1 MYYLN
6 FGHGIEHLPIPAGRF
21 SPVFKNDK
29 EPVPEVR
36 IEEDFVP
43 IEKPL
48 GDIELNEILLGD
60 EIILGDDEED
70 NKEVDYGDDD
80 EDKADNE
87 NKNEDVG
94 DKDEIFFG
102 EERVPEDVPEDVVA
116 LKEQAII
123 PKKRYQKFIEG
134 PVKRLNPRDVNL
146 KKFDYEH
153 LRNLIIL
160 LSELT
165 GTDAE
170 ILIPHTD
177 DSENRVRMRVN
188 IINLRDRIEA
198 SELNFKFLLQKMN
211 LAIEDIRPSDLV
223 YLHSLM
229 EAMTTPRR
237 PLPDNLA
244 YQVQGV
250 ASLLGDQ
257 LASQL
262 HATFSSNFAAF
273 QAVGKVVAN
282 LLSTHKEADKYRK
295 VYIERACRLLTASL
309 LSSLPILYDN
319 YMKSIENHIK
329 SVILT
334 AAMQR
339 AGVTMEDL

>member
-6 FGHGIEHLPIPAGRF
+6 LGHGIEHLPIPAGRF

-29 EPVPEVR
+29 EPVPEVE
-36 IEEDFVP
+36 IEDDFVP

-48 GDIELNEILLGD
+48 GDIEGD
-60 EIILGDDEED
+60 EIILNLGDEDEED
-70 NKEVDYGDDD
+70 KEVDYGDAD
-80 EDKADNE
+80 EDKEEEQAE
-87 NKNEDVG
+87 G
-94 DKDEIFFG
+94 DEIVFG
-102 EERVPEDVPEDVVA
+102 DEQAPEDVPEDVGA

-123 PKKRYQKFIEG
+123 PMKRYRKVKEE
-134 PVKRLNPRDVNL
+134 PAKRLNPRDTNL
-146 KKFDYEH
+146 KKFGYEH

-165 GTDAE
+165 GVEASL
-170 ILIPHTD
+170 LIPDTD

-211 LAIEDIRPSDLV
+211 LSIDDIRPSDLV
-223 YLHSLM
+223 YLHPLM

-237 PLPDNLA
+237 PLPATLA
-244 YQVQGV
+244 VQVQEI

-257 LASQL
+257 LATQL
-262 HATFSSNFAAF
+262 HATFSGNFAAF
-273 QAVGKVVAN
+273 QAVGRVVSN
-282 LLSTHKEADKYRK
+282 LLSTHTESDKYRK

-309 LSSLPILYDN
+309 LSSLPILYDH